1 MSETCLGGLR
11 IPPANED
18 AIARARA
25 RWDDIA
31 KPIGSLGA
39 LEDAVVQV
47 AGLTGDAHVDVS
59 RRCVVVLCAD
69 NGVVAEGVSSS
80 GADVTPIIARGVVR
94 GTSSVGRMCAAA
106 RIDCMAVDMGMFEP
120 LDEPGLIDR
129 RIAAGT
135 GNIACGPAMT
145 REQAMAAVRAGIDLV
160 GTLDRKGY
168 GLVATGEMGIGN
180 TTTATAVACALLGLD
195 PHGACGRGAGLND
208 AGLARKVAVVCRALE
223 TNVPNPEDPLDVL
236 AKVGGFDIAGM
247 CGMFLGGAV
256 YRVPIVV
263 DGLISSVAALAA
275 RRLCPECSVAM
286 LGSHLSAEPAAAAV
300 MRELGLDPVL
310 HARMRLGEGTGAVC
324 LVPLLDMALA
334 LYHEGLSFGDLSIE
348 SYAGA
353 YQ

>member
-18 AIARARA
+18 AIARAQA

-39 LEDAVVQV
+39 LEDAVVQI

-59 RRCVVVLCAD
+59 RRCAVVLCAD

-106 RIDCMAVDMGMFEP
+106 HIDCMAVDMGMFEP

-145 REQAMAAVRAGIDLV
+145 REQAMAAVRVGIDLV
-160 GTLDRKGY
+160 GTLAHKGY

-208 AGLARKVAVVCRALE
+208 AGLARKVAVVRRALA
-223 TNVPNPEDPLDVL
+223 TNMPNPEDPLDVL

-256 YRVPIVV
+256 HRVPIVV
-263 DGLISSVAALAA
+263 DGLIARSRRSWPGACAPSAPSPCSARTSRPSPPPRRSCVSLVWSRFCTPACAWERERGPSAWSRCSTWRWRSTTRDCRLA
-275 RRLCPECSVAM
+275 
-286 LGSHLSAEPAAAAV
+286 
-300 MRELGLDPVL
+300 
-310 HARMRLGEGTGAVC
+310 T
-324 LVPLLDMALA
+324 
-334 LYHEGLSFGDLSIE
+334 
-348 SYAGA
+348 
-353 YQ
+353 